1 MWFATPSGLS
11 AFSGGR
17 WRSYTTGDGL
27 PSENI
32 NCLWEDAAGI
42 LWIGTGAGIA
52 FRSGETFQVPR
63 RVPEALR
70 DQILGIAGDRGG
82 SLWVATSNHVLRV
95 NREKLV
101 QASLGEADVREF
113 GLEDGLR
120 GVQGVKRHQSVFLDP
135 MGRIWFSL
143 KGGISVVDPARLTKN
158 SATAIVHVQTITAD
172 DLPIRTET
180 VVHIPGGHQRITFG
194 FAGLNFSTP
203 ERVRYRYLLDGFDH
217 DWSGSTAAR
226 EATYTNLPPRSY
238 RFRVVASNPDGVWTH
253 DEATIDF
260 RVDPLFW
267 QTWWFRLSVL
277 IGFALSIYS
286 AYRLRMRQVTG
297 QLRGRMYERLAER
310 ERIARDLHDTFFQG
324 IQGLLLRFHT
334 ATSQLRKDEPARQ
347 VFEEALRQS
356 DQVML
361 EGRELVLDLRATVSE
376 STDLPTAFA
385 DFGEG
390 MRKGGSC
397 DFKVVVNGTIRPL
410 HPVVFE
416 ELFKIG
422 KEALGNAFR
431 HSGAHSVEAEL
442 NYERSELRIRIRD
455 NGAGIESAILRQ
467 GHRDGHFGL
476 PGMRERAQKVG
487 AHLDVWSRTGAGT
500 EVEVRIAAPIA
511 YVTDPNGSWLWKLRR
526 LWSGR
531 KHEGGPHARR
541 HAPS

>member
-1 MWFATPSGLS
+1 
-11 AFSGGR
+11 
-17 WRSYTTGDGL
+17 
-27 PSENI
+27 
-32 NCLWEDAAGI
+32 
-42 LWIGTGAGIA
+42 
-52 FRSGETFQVPR
+52 
-63 RVPEALR
+63 
-70 DQILGIAGDRGG
+70 
-82 SLWVATSNHVLRV
+82 
-95 NREKLV
+95 
-101 QASLGEADVREF
+101 
-113 GLEDGLR
+113 
-120 GVQGVKRHQSVFLDP
+120 
-135 MGRIWFSL
+135 
-143 KGGISVVDPARLTKN
+143 
-158 SATAIVHVQTITAD
+158 
-172 DLPIRTET
+172 
-180 VVHIPGGHQRITFG
+180 
-194 FAGLNFSTP
+194 
-203 ERVRYRYLLDGFDH
+203 
-217 DWSGSTAAR
+217 
-226 EATYTNLPPRSY
+226 
-238 RFRVVASNPDGVWTH
+238 
-253 DEATIDF
+253 
-260 RVDPLFW
+260 
-267 QTWWFRLSVL
+267 
-277 IGFALSIYS
+277 
-286 AYRLRMRQVTG
+286 MRQVTG

-361 EGRELVLDLRATVSE
+361 EGRELVLDLRASVSE
-376 STDLPTAFA
+376 PTDLPTAFA

-397 DFKVVVNGTIRPL
+397 DFKVVVNGTIRRL

-476 PGMRERAQKVG
+476 PGMRERALKVG

-511 YVTDPNGSWLWKLRR
+511 YVTDPNSSWLWNWRR
-526 LWSGR
+526 LWPGR
-531 KHEGGPHARR
+531 KHEGGPQA
-541 HAPS
+541 